1 MNYTKLAPVLVSAIQ
16 QQQKQIEELK
26 KENDVSCQNARVNS
40 TKNRV
45 MKNQKTLSCS
55 FNLNRKNN

>member
-26 KENDVSCQNARVNS
+26 KENDALKAIVQ
-40 TKNRV
+40 
-45 MKNQKTLSCS
+45 
-55 FNLNRKNN
+55 RKDAQHEKEIAKIKMILGIKAEK